1 MANKGLRQK
10 KNAQVK
16 QALYDAAMELFGQ
29 KGYNET
35 SVEEITERAG
45 YSRATFFNH
54 FGAKQ
59 GVLRHYGQRLQD
71 LVEEL
76 LDLADPTVPP
86 MEMIRQMISVMVRE
100 AEENIEEVRLICT
113 YSLLDPDYLSN
124 PTPTR
129 KRLWEILTGLV
140 SEAQKQDQ
148 IRSDLTASELALHIF
163 FLYQGVV
170 LAIVTG
176 IGSTESLL
184 HSVWQFILR
193 GVKNENTS
201 TQ

>member
-1 MANKGLRQK
+1 MATQGLRQK

-16 QALYDAAMELFGQ
+16 QALYDAAMELFQ
-29 KGYNET
+29 KKGFNET
-35 SVEEITERAG
+35 SVDEITERAG

-71 LVEEL
+71 LVEAL
-76 LDLADPTVPP
+76 LDQADPTVSPLNLIR
-86 MEMIRQMISVMVRE
+86 EMINVMVRE
-100 AEENIEEVRLICT
+100 AEENIDEVRLICT
-113 YSLLDPDYLSN
+113 YSLLDPDYMTN
-124 PTPTR
+124 PTPAR
-129 KRLWEILTGLV
+129 QRLWEILTGLV
-140 SEAQKQDQ
+140 TEAQQQEQ
-148 IRSDLTASELALHIF
+148 IRRDIPAEELALHIF

-176 IGSTESLL
+176 IGSSESLL

-193 GVKNENTS
+193 GVENENTS
-201 TQ
+201 NQ

>member
-1 MANKGLRQK
+1 MATKGLRQK

-16 QALYDAAMELFGQ
+16 QALYDAAMELFRQ
-29 KGYNET
+29 KGFNET
-35 SVEEITERAG
+35 SVDEIAEKAG

-54 FGAKQ
+54 FGAKH
-59 GVLRHYGQRLQD
+59 GVLRHYGQRLQG

-76 LDLADPTVPP
+76 LGRTDPPVPP
-86 MEMIRQMISVMVRE
+86 LDLIRQMINVMVCE
-100 AEENIEEVRLICT
+100 TEENIDEVRLICT
-113 YSLLDPDYLSN
+113 YSLLDPNYMSN
-124 PTPTR
+124 PTPAR
-129 KRLWEILTGLV
+129 KRLWQILTGLV
-140 SEAQKQDQ
+140 TEAQLQKQ
-148 IRSDLTASELALHIF
+148 IRRDLTSKELALHIL

-176 IGSTESLL
+176 IGSSESLL

-201 TQ
+201 YQ